1 MKKQRDKNSKIQKSK
16 GLFDH
21 INGLTA
27 SDPNY
32 FKKLSDSEKKSFSIY
47 MVNRVLSM
55 HPDMI
60 EAVNYFQKFNHMLDS
75 EIVFKLY
82 YDILPKKRMYLKYVK
97 AMHEVKYNKDLVDFL
112 ATHYR
117 ISTDEAK
124 DHLKIYLSN
133 DSYKTELIRLL
144 QAYGYDLQK
153 IQELVK

>member
-1 MKKQRDKNSKIQKSK
+1 MKKQQDKNKQQKTK

-27 SDPNY
+27 SDPKY

-55 HPDMI
+55 HPDLI

-75 EIVFKLY
+75 EIVFRLY

-97 AMHEVKYNKDLVDFL
+97 AMHEVKYNKDIVDFL
-112 ATHYR
+112 VMHYR

-133 DSYKTELIRLL
+133 DFYKTELIRLL